1 MPSPSIVL
9 RRMANIFPLAG
20 KRVWVAGHTGL
31 VGSALVRRLDHE
43 PCDIL
48 QATRAELDLRRQ
60 TEVRDWMNHHKPD
73 VIIIAAAK
81 VGGIGA
87 NHEFPADFISDNLAI
102 AQNIIDQAARQQVSK
117 LVFLG
122 SSCIY
127 PKFAPQPIPETA
139 LLTGALELTNE
150 AYAIA
155 KIAGLKLCQFY
166 RRQHGHDFISL
177 MPCNL
182 YGPGDRWQDAGAHV
196 IPALVKRFHEAKI
209 AGLPSVT
216 IWGSG
221 TPLREFLYVD
231 DLANACVHLLKVYS
245 DELHINVGSG
255 TEISIGDLARQI
267 AEVCAYEGEIVF
279 DRTKP
284 DGTPRKLMDT
294 TRLRATGW
302 VPQTSLEAGLKLA
315 YADFLQASS
324 VL

>member
-1 MPSPSIVL
+1 
-9 RRMANIFPLAG
+9 MADIFSLAG

-31 VGSALVRRLDHE
+31 VGSVLVRRLGRE
-43 PCDIL
+43 RCDIL
-48 QATRAELDLRRQ
+48 QVGRAELDLRRQ
-60 TEVRDWMNHHKPD
+60 TDVQGWMDRQKPE

-102 AQNIIDQAARQQVSK
+102 AQNIIDQAARQRVEK

-139 LLTGALELTNE
+139 LMTGSLEPTNE

-196 IPALVKRFHEAKI
+196 IPALIKRFHEAKA

-231 DLANACVHLLKVYS
+231 DLADACVHLLKVYS

-255 TEISIGDLARQI
+255 AEISIGELARQI
-267 AEVCAYEGEIVF
+267 ANVCGYEGEIVF

-302 VPQTSLEAGLKLA
+302 APQTSLEAGLKLA

>member
-1 MPSPSIVL
+1 
-9 RRMANIFPLAG
+9 MADIFSLAG

-31 VGSALVRRLDHE
+31 VGSALVRRLGHE

-48 QATRAELDLRRQ
+48 QVARAELDLRRQ
-60 TEVRDWMNHHKPD
+60 ADVRDWMDQKKPD

-102 AQNIIDQAARQQVSK
+102 AQNIIDQAARQRVEK

-139 LLTGALELTNE
+139 LMTGALEPTNE

-182 YGPGDRWQDAGAHV
+182 YGPGDRWHDAGAHV
-196 IPALVKRFHEAKI
+196 IPALVKRFHEARM

-231 DLANACVHLLKVYS
+231 DLADACVHLLKVYS

-255 TEISIGDLARQI
+255 IEISIGDLARRI
-267 AEVCAYEGEIVF
+267 AGVCGYAGEIVF